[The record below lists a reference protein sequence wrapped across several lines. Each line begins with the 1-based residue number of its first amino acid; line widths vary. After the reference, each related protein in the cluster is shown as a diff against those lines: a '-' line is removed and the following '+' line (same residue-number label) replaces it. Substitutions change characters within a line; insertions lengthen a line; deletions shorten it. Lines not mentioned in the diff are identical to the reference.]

1 MTVEIRQAAFE
12 LRTQEQLSL
21 ARRTV
26 QDWATAL
33 GFGTLERTKLVTAA
47 SEIGRNTLV
56 HGKGG
61 RMTISEVADDNGRP
75 GLRLLFED
83 EGPGIGDL
91 GQALTDGFSTAKS
104 LGLGLGGAKRLVSE
118 FDVQSEVGRG
128 TKVCMTQWKRR

>member
-1 MTVEIRQAAFE
+1 MIAEIRQATLE
-12 LRTQEQLSL
+12 LRTKEQLSI

-26 QDWATAL
+26 LDWATSI

-61 RMTISEVADDNGRP
+61 QMTITEVSDDGRP
-75 GLRLLFED
+75 GLRLLFVD
-83 EGPGIGDL
+83 EGPGIADL
-91 GQALTDGFSTAKS
+91 GQALTDGFSTARS
-104 LGLGLGGAKRLVSE
+104 LGLGLGGAKRLVAE
-118 FDVQSEVGRG
+118 FDVRSELGLG

>member
-1 MTVEIRQAAFE
+1 VIAEIRQATLE
-12 LRTQEQLSL
+12 LRTQEQLSI

-26 QDWATAL
+26 LDWATSI

-61 RMTISEVADDNGRP
+61 QMTITEVSDDGRP
-75 GLRLLFED
+75 GLRLLFVD
-83 EGPGIGDL
+83 EGPGIADL
-91 GQALTDGFSTAKS
+91 GQALTDGFSTARS
-104 LGLGLGGAKRLVSE
+104 LGLGLGGAKRLVAE
-118 FDVQSEVGRG
+118 FDVRSELGLG

>member
-1 MTVEIRQAAFE
+1 VTVEIRQATFE

-21 ARRTV
+21 ARRAV
-26 QDWATAL
+26 LEWSTAL

-61 RMTISEVADDNGRP
+61 QMTISEVRDDDGRP

-83 EGPGIGDL
+83 QGPGIADL
-91 GQALTDGFSTAKS
+91 NQALTDGFSTAKS

-118 FDVQSEVGRG
+118 FDVQSEIGRG